1 MNGYI
6 PAFIITL
13 VAIIG
18 FLIGY
23 FNSSGIGN
31 TISLVGIFVSLF
43 GLGIVM
49 YLMSSDISE
58 KLR

>member
-6 PAFIITL
+6 TAFIITL

-23 FNSSGIGN
+23 FNSSGIG
-31 TISLVGIFVSLF
+31 
-43 GLGIVM
+43 
-49 YLMSSDISE
+49 
-58 KLR
+58 